1 MEIDVDIDTHRIRLT
16 YSLKGTLVSNFAVLA
31 RRLSELLGLTDAPVA
46 VSFDAPPGA
55 DAATPVPAQPAGC
68 CFWGPAQQR
77 RLDTVAADHA
87 NCSVGSYT
95 HGLIPLEQAAA
106 GADTAALVG
115 SGWVG
120 EADLMAAAA
129 LPFRPSSIT
138 YQPLADA
145 ENPDVV
151 LARLSPTALM
161 TLLGAVPDLIACP
174 QAAMRDRSPCPRRPG
189 RREPRLR
196 GQPDPNPPPG
206 RRDDVCDP
214 GARTRIAH
222 RAPGNLHGRGPSR
235 QRIRGCG
242 HGTQLQHGLTV
253 IQLEKSRSHVAE
265 KGR

>member
-1 MEIDVDIDTHRIRLT
+1 
-16 YSLKGTLVSNFAVLA
+16 VSNSVVLA

-46 VSFDAPPGA
+46 VSFDAPLNR
-55 DAATPVPAQPAGC
+55 DSATPVPAQPAGC

-77 RLDTVAADHA
+77 RLDTVASDHA

-138 YQPLADA
+138 YQPLEDA

-151 LARLSPTALM
+151 LARLSPAALM
-161 TLLGAVPDLIACP
+161 TLLGAVPDLTLARKP
-174 QAAMRDRSPCPRRPG
+174 QCVIVPLAHAGQVAMSPGCA
-189 RREPRLR
+189 
-196 GQPDPNPPPG
+196 
-206 RRDDVCDP
+206 VS
-214 GARTRIAH
+214 RTRTRLPEDEMTCALPACELESLIERLETSTVAD
-222 RAPGNLHGRGPSR
+222 RAVSEFAAADM
-235 QRIRGCG
+235 QRNFSA
-242 HGTQLQHGLTV
+242 V
-253 IQLEKSRSHVAE
+253 SP
-265 KGR
+265 

>member
-1 MEIDVDIDTHRIRLT
+1 M
-16 YSLKGTLVSNFAVLA
+16 LVRNYALFAD
-31 RRLSELLGLTDAPVA
+31 RLSQLLGLTHAPVA
-46 VSFDAPPGA
+46 VSVDAPPGA
-55 DAATPVPAQPAGC
+55 DATTPVPAQPAGC
-68 CFWGPAQQR
+68 CFWEPAQQR

-145 ENPDVV
+145 ESADVV

-161 TLLGAVPDLIACP
+161 TLLGAVPDLTLARKP
-174 QAAMRDRSPCPRRPG
+174 QCVIVPLAYAGEVAVSPGCAVSRTRTDLPEDVLTCAIPG
-189 RREPRLR
+189 RELESLIERLETSAAA
-196 GQPDPNPPPG
+196 D
-206 RRDDVCDP
+206 
-214 GARTRIAH
+214 
-222 RAPGNLHGRGPSR
+222 RAVSEFAAADMERNF
-235 QRIRGCG
+235 
-242 HGTQLQHGLTV
+242 TTV
-253 IQLEKSRSHVAE
+253 
-265 KGR
+265 

>member
-1 MEIDVDIDTHRIRLT
+1 M
-16 YSLKGTLVSNFAVLA
+16 LVSNYAVFAD
-31 RRLSELLGLTDAPVA
+31 RLTELLGLTHAPVA
-46 VSFDAPPGA
+46 VSFDAPPHIGA
-55 DAATPVPAQPAGC
+55 ASPVEAQPAGC
-68 CFWGPAQQR
+68 CFWAPAQEG

-145 ENPDVV
+145 EDPDVV

-161 TLLGAVPDLIACP
+161 TLLGAVPDLILARKP
-174 QAAMRDRSPCPRRPG
+174 QCGIVPLAHAGQVAVSPGCA
-189 RREPRLR
+189 
-196 GQPDPNPPPG
+196 
-206 RRDDVCDP
+206 VS
-214 GARTRIAH
+214 RTRTRLPEDEMTCAIPARELESLIERLETATAAD
-222 RAPGNLHGRGPSR
+222 RAVSDFAAADM
-235 QRIRGCG
+235 QRNFSA
-242 HGTQLQHGLTV
+242 V
-253 IQLEKSRSHVAE
+253 
-265 KGR
+265 